1 MLKDVVDAR
10 AMDGYCLHVRFEDG
24 VEGDI
29 DISKYVRFQGVFEP
43 LADLAYFRRVRV
55 DPALGTVIWP
65 NGADLDPD
73 VLYSR
78 VSGSPIAFESENSRA
93 QR

>member
-1 MLKDVVDAR
+1 MLKDVVEVKAL
-10 AMDGYCLHVRFEDG
+10 DGHRLHVRFEDG

-29 DISKYVRFQGVFEP
+29 DLSKYVRFQGVFEP
-43 LADLAYFRRVRV
+43 LADPAYFRRVSV
-55 DPALGTVIWP
+55 DPALGTVTWP

-78 VSGSPIAFESENSRA
+78 ISGSPIAFESETSRA
-93 QR
+93 EL

>member
-1 MLKDVVDAR
+1 MLKDVVA
-10 AMDGYCLHVRFEDG
+10 ATALEGHWLHVRFEDG

-29 DISKYVRFQGVFEP
+29 DISQCVRFRGVFEP
-43 LADLAYFRRVRV
+43 LADPAYFRRVHV
-55 DPALGTVIWP
+55 DPDLGTVTWP

-78 VSGSPIAFESENSRA
+78 ISGSPIAFESENSTA